1 MIVHGHIGPGLERF
15 PRLHAL
21 DSSKGGSTFFQS
33 CRVHYDNGKTHSDI
47 WSCRDHIWSIY
58 IQARRAGSRRAP
70 FLCSFLVH
78 HTLVRQRGSKK
89 WAKGTQNGPLK
100 RRQHPELFW
109 DAKRTPKGHQ
119 NGHPELTKAPN
130 MAPRGAKMRLKG
142 GQICTTNSFKARRVF
157 ETAPGPVLCRHKGP
171 KRVPKWTHNGV
182 QKRIHFQTFSCIN
195 LGHPLAPVGNPK

>member
-1 MIVHGHIGPGLERF
+1 MYIYI
-15 PRLHAL
+15 
-21 DSSKGGSTFFQS
+21 
-33 CRVHYDNGKTHSDI
+33 YI
-47 WSCRDHIWSIY
+47 YIY

-70 FLCSFLVH
+70 FLYSFLVH

-89 WAKGTQNGPLK
+89 WAKGIQNGPLK

-142 GQICTTNSFKARRVF
+142 GQICPTNSFKARDSSRTQF
-157 ETAPGPVLCRHKGP
+157 MAPKGSQKGP
-171 KRVPKWTHNGV
+171 KMDPKWSPKPH
-182 QKRIHFQTFSCIN
+182 TFSN
-195 LGHPLAPVGNPK
+195 LFVHQFGTPFGTRWGPKMDPIRDTTT